1 MQTPKELTLGQTNKK
16 ANWTTVSLPR
26 ALVHELRITATH
38 LELSVASYVALAHA
52 SYTGK
57 APVREQ

>member
-1 MQTPKELTLGQTNKK
+1 MHPQKELTPGQINKK

-38 LELSVASYVALAHA
+38 LEMSVASYVALAHA
-52 SYTGK
+52 TYTGK
-57 APVREQ
+57 APVNEQ